1 MGLGALN
8 PSRYGELCAD
18 ALPKVI
24 ANQREFDRMT
34 VELERLAFRP
44 DPSPEET
51 ALAELLSRLVQDYDD
66 RRHPLPS
73 LPPHAMIR
81 FLMQQRGLRQADLL
95 PVFGS
100 RSVVSDVLSGKRE
113 PSKTHVRRL
122 AEFFHAPADLF
133 L

>member
-1 MGLGALN
+1 MGLRALN
-8 PSRYGELCAD
+8 PARYGELCAS

-24 ANQREFDRMT
+24 ANEREFGRMART
-34 VELERLAFRP
+34 LERLAFRP
-44 DPSPEET
+44 DPSREEA

-81 FLMQQRGLRQADLL
+81 FLMEQRGLRQADLL

-100 RSVVSDVLSGKRE
+100 RSVASDVLSGKRE
-113 PSKTHVRRL
+113 PSKAHIRKL
-122 AEFFHAPADLF
+122 AEFFRAPPAVF

>member
-1 MGLGALN
+1 VHKRALN
-8 PSRYGELCAD
+8 PSRYGELCAG

-24 ANQREFDRMT
+24 ASEREFDRMAQT
-34 VELERLAFRP
+34 LVRLAFRP

-51 ALAELLSRLVQDYDD
+51 ALAELLARLMQDYDD
-66 RRHPLPS
+66 RRHPLPN

-81 FLMQQRGLRQADLL
+81 FLMEQRGLRQTDLL

-100 RSVVSDVLSGKRE
+100 RSVASDVLSGKRE
-113 PSKTHVRRL
+113 PSKRHIRKL
-122 AEFFHAPADLF
+122 AEFFRAPVELF